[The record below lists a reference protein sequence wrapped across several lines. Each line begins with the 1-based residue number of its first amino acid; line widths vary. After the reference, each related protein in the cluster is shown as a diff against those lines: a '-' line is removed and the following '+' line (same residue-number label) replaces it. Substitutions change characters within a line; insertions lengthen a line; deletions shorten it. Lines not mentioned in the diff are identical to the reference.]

1 MNQDLLEQKIHEW
14 EPEGAE
20 VVRTIDSYDNEVER
34 IVKFEGW
41 YYLYRYFLLHG
52 NEARVHVSVDL
63 NRVSPDHIIQELG
76 ERL

>member
-34 IVKFEGW
+34 IIKLDGL

-52 NEARVHVSVDL
+52 NEAKVHVSVDF
-63 NRVSPDHIIQELG
+63 NGVSPDLIIQDLG